1 MSTKPNTE
9 TSNKT
14 TPENPPGLVY
24 SVPMD
29 ARDHECDIQGVV
41 NNAHYQ
47 HYFEHARHRFLLEN
61 DIDFSALAQQ
71 NINLMVS
78 KIEIEYLGSI
88 VAHDQFYVTV
98 KVMTESKVRYQF
110 VQEIHKQNNDELLAI
125 AKTTVVTVG
134 DNKKLL
140 RKSPLQKLIN

>member
-1 MSTKPNTE
+1 MTE
-9 TSNKT
+9 PQHTS
-14 TPENPPGLVY
+14 Y
-24 SVPMD
+24 SVNMD

-61 DIDFSALAQQ
+61 NIDFAELATQG
-71 NINLMVS
+71 INLMVS

-88 VAHDQFYVTV
+88 RAHDHFYVTV
-98 KVMTESKVRYQF
+98 EVHQESKVRYQF
-110 VQEIHKQNNDELLAI
+110 VQHIHKQEKNMLLAT

-134 DNKKLL
+134 DNNKPI
-140 RKSPLQKLIN
+140 RKTPLKSLIVE

>member
-1 MSTKPNTE
+1 MN
-9 TSNKT
+9 SNQT
-14 TPENPPGLVY
+14 DYNRTGLPY
-24 SVPMD
+24 SVAME

-47 HYFEHARHRFLLEN
+47 HYFEHARHRFLLDN
-61 DIDFSALAQQ
+61 NIDFAGLAQQ
-71 NINLMVS
+71 GINLMVS

-98 KVMTESKVRYQF
+98 EVQADSKIRYQF
-110 VQEIHKQNNDELLAI
+110 IQRIFNKDNHRQLAQ

-134 DNKKLL
+134 NNKKPL
-140 RKSPLQKLIN
+140 RHTPLKNLVA